1 MPPMR
6 DELRDAWRGLRAAP
20 GTSALALGIL
30 TLGIAAAT
38 VTFSVADAVAL
49 RGMPFPDADRLVAI
63 ARVDRT
69 SPRLGVIAPQD
80 FFTWQD
86 QATAFEGVAAAGPWS
101 LILVTGTGTEQL
113 IASRITANLFDVLK
127 VRPALGGGFTA
138 ANEKAGDDQVVIL
151 SHDLWMRRFGGDP
164 SVIGRRVEFGRE
176 TRQVVG
182 VMPPG
187 FTHPVG
193 PEHATDAW
201 VPHVARPRDRDH
213 SSGGRSIACPARGG
227 RVSSGARV

>member
-1 MPPMR
+1 MR

-30 TLGIAAAT
+30 AAT

-86 QATAFEGVAAAGPWS
+86 QATAFEGVAAASPWS